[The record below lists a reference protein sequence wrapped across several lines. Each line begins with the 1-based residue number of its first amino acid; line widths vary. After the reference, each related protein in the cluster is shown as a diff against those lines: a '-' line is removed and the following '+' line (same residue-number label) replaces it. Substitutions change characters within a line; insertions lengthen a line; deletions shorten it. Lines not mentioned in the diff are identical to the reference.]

1 MEEKGSPVSSDAV
14 KLALSD
20 KQGDA
25 MAAWTKWRSRLFII
39 EIYMSLFILQF
50 LTSSQLIQQH
60 IFQKFA
66 RETLSKT
73 PNYTA
78 PNESICL
85 KQDYIVSATGNND
98 SIVEIQKRANN
109 LAMYLEVIG
118 LCGSGVMALFY
129 GSLSDIIG
137 RKPIL
142 TLTLVGMTIMCAI
155 QFAVIE
161 FDLNNYSI
169 YLIVAA
175 GINGFLG
182 GTATMLGV
190 SFAFVSDVTSKKWRT
205 LRLGTTES
213 SIGFGKA
220 ASYTIVYYWINSN
233 GCDFK
238 GPAYTLIGI
247 VPLTFLYLILLPES
261 LPPKERRQNGGGFKK
276 IANGIKVFIDPNR
289 TSLSKWWRIW
299 DCVAIIAIECLCVIG
314 VYQVINYFLHNEPLE
329 WSYELIGIYGVVTAL
344 STVVSLVIVLPLM
357 IALPIPRQYMNPSF
371 ILFASVIAIVTNI
384 MMATVKHGQD
394 WEMFLGKWS
403 TF

>member
-1 MEEKGSPVSSDAV
+1 MEAKGSPVSSDTV
-14 KLALSD
+14 KLALAS

-25 MAAWTKWRSRLFII
+25 MAVWTKWRGRLFIM
-39 EIYMSLFILQF
+39 EIYVSIFLLQF

-66 RETLSKT
+66 RETLSST
-73 PNYTA
+73 SNYTA

-85 KQDYIVSATGNND
+85 KQDYIVSATGSND
-98 SIVEIQKRANN
+98 SIIEIQKRAND
-109 LAMYLEVIG
+109 LSMYLEVIG
-118 LCGSGVMALFY
+118 LCACGVMALFY

-142 TLTLVGMTIMCAI
+142 TLTLTGMTIMCAI

-175 GINGFLG
+175 GINGLLG

-190 SFAFVSDVTSKKWRT
+190 SFASVSDITSRKWRT

-213 SIGFGKA
+213 GIGFGKA
-220 ASYTIVYYWINSN
+220 ASYLLVYYWINSN

-247 VPLTFLYLILLPES
+247 APLTFIYLMLLPES
-261 LPPKERRQNGGGFKK
+261 LPPKERRQKGGFKK
-276 IANGIKVFIDPNR
+276 IANGIKVFFYPNR
-289 TSLSKWWRIW
+289 TGLSNWWRVW
-299 DCVAIIAIECLCVIG
+299 DCVAIISIECLCVIG
-314 VYQVINYFLHNEPLE
+314 VYQIINYFLHNEPLA
-329 WSYELIGIYGVVTAL
+329 WSYDLIGIYGVVTAL
-344 STVVSLVIVLPLM
+344 ATVASLVVVLPLI
-357 IALPIPRQYMNPSF
+357 IALPIPKQYMNPSI
-371 ILFASVIAIVTNI
+371 ILFASVIAIITNI

-403 TF
+403 KL